1 MARSRNRRGQ
11 GDRLREDLLDA
22 AEELLTELGDERA
35 VTIRAIV
42 ERVGVTPP
50 SLYRHFAT
58 KQELIREAVA
68 RRFGALAQAIGAR
81 AGPPAERGD
90 AAGALRG
97 GCLGYLDWA
106 HREPGAYAL
115 LFHSRRET
123 VVSSEGPSGTEAFE
137 ALTGG
142 IRACQQ
148 AGVARAGDPHHLAL
162 LVWASL
168 HGIATLTAARPAI
181 EWPPLATMVEEL
193 LTGVVGLPPGA
204 GDADDDV
211 RVHQC
216 QPSSSSR
223 SSSIPK

>member
-22 AEELLTELGDERA
+22 AEELLAELGDERA

-50 SLYRHFAT
+50 SLYRHFET
-58 KQELIREAVA
+58 KEDLVREAVV
-68 RRFGALAQAIGAR
+68 RRFGALAQAVGAG
-81 AGPPAERGD
+81 AGPAAERGD
-90 AAGALRG
+90 PAGALRG

-123 VVSSEGPSGTEAFE
+123 IVTSGGPSGTEAFG
-137 ALTGG
+137 ALAGG
-142 IRACQQ
+142 IAACQQ
-148 AGVARAGDPHHLAL
+148 AGLARDGDPHRMAL

-168 HGIATLTAARPAI
+168 HGIASLTDARPAI
-181 EWPPLATMVEEL
+181 DWPSMPTLVDDL
-193 LTGVVGLPPGA
+193 LTGVVGLPSRT
-204 GDADDDV
+204 DADVATVTGD
-211 RVHQC
+211 
-216 QPSSSSR
+216 S
-223 SSSIPK
+223 